1 MFLGLRLFPL
11 LPNYLTVLLKY
22 FRWTRVRAAG
32 VEGSAMSDDIE
43 RETRARPRAESVVWE
58 GVGTR

>member
-1 MFLGLRLFPL
+1 M

-43 RETRARPRAESVVWE
+43 REMRARPRAELVVWE

>member
-1 MFLGLRLFPL
+1 M

-32 VEGSAMSDDIE
+32 IVGSAMSDDIE
-43 RETRARPRAESVVWE
+43 REMRARPRAELVVWE
-58 GVGTR
+58 RVGTR

>member
-22 FRWTRVRAAG
+22 FRTRVRAAVV
-32 VEGSAMSDDIE
+32 VESAMSDDIE
-43 RETRARPRAESVVWE
+43 REMRARPRAESVGWE